1 MIERSRLAGRC
12 MECLEH
18 VWPRKNIKAT
28 QRNQNHPRS
37 ALEPPIPTPKTIEE
51 QLLKHRSTSS
61 SSKNHQN
68 HPRSAQATIE
78 PTEPPQAPLKPHQI
92 PLSVTNTNPDLP
104 SIYPEPHRTSITGKK
119 KIANFD
125 GLNNKRPQTA
135 AKAKAGTGPLVLFT
149 AFDGRPGPLNSDFK
163 TPPH

>member
-51 QLLKHRSTSS
+51 QLSKHRSTSS

-119 KIANFD
+119 KSPISMD
-125 GLNNKRPQTA
+125 SIIKDHKRLPKPKQELDLSSSSLHLM
-135 AKAKAGTGPLVLFT
+135 GDQV
-149 AFDGRPGPLNSDFK
+149 
-163 TPPH
+163 H